1 MSGVANVRYTVRGV
15 KASPPGNVDR
25 GNGLPYLLE
34 MTPVGLRV
42 RELRE
47 AKGLTQEELAAKAEV
62 RRATLSAIEN
72 SQTKGVDF
80 DTLDRIARV
89 LGVEPGFLIV
99 RRR

>member
-1 MSGVANVRYTVRGV
+1 
-15 KASPPGNVDR
+15 
-25 GNGLPYLLE
+25 

-47 AKGLTQEELAAKAEV
+47 AKGLTQAELAGKANV

-72 SQTKGVDF
+72 GQTRGVDF
-80 DTLDRIARV
+80 DTLDRLARV
-89 LGVEPGFLIV
+89 LGVEPGFLVV